1 MYVLFIKLTFLER
14 NQKIFSVYASTLG
27 NKSVLGAAS
36 SDNPPIVFIALNRV
50 SSVLG
55 SREIGPMLVHGSIL
69 KIFTPLDVSK

>member
-1 MYVLFIKLTFLER
+1 
-14 NQKIFSVYASTLG
+14 
-27 NKSVLGAAS
+27 
-36 SDNPPIVFIALNRV
+36 VFIALNRV